1 MKPYYASPLQNAQP
15 RNAKRSP
22 TMRDVAELAGVSTS
36 TVSLVISGRKD
47 GKTRISA
54 ETEVRIRDAIKQLDY
69 VPSQLARQLRK
80 RSTERICVVLSHL
93 RPFDNALIKCLNLK
107 AAEQGYSVI
116 VNISEGEAETLRI
129 LRQCR
134 AGLADALLILLDQS
148 NAVFPTVHEQL
159 ALIVEAELPV
169 VVMSDDYS
177 SKVHDVVVSTIE
189 SASHEVTTYLLGQGH
204 IRVGFIG
211 HTLEPTHYPRYRGFL
226 RAHTDFGLEPDA
238 TLLSIGATDY
248 ESGFRAA
255 EQLLVAKPT
264 ALLCASD
271 ISAIGTLAFL
281 RQQGLAVPDDVAVV
295 GMGNIP
301 ESLMTAPALST
312 IGPKN
317 LDSNPIAELLLERLA
332 DPNLPPRQ
340 LEYSWHLVLRD
351 SA

>member
-1 MKPYYASPLQNAQP
+1 MKTYCASPSQNAQP

-22 TMRDVAELAGVSTS
+22 TMSDVAELVGVSPS

-54 ETEVRIRDAIKQLDY
+54 ETEARVRNAIKQLDY

-80 RSTERICVVLSHL
+80 RSTERICVVLPHL

-107 AAEQGYSVI
+107 AAEQGYSII

-148 NAVFPTVHEQL
+148 NAVYPAVQEQL
-159 ALIVEAELPV
+159 ELLADDLPV
-169 VVMSDDYS
+169 LVMSDSYTS
-177 SKVHDVVVSTIE
+177 EVCNVVVSTVE
-189 SASHEVTTYLLGQGH
+189 RASYEATVYLLERGH
-204 IRVGFIG
+204 RRVGFIG
-211 HTLEPTHYPRYRGFL
+211 HTLDPSHYPRYRAFL
-226 RAHTDFGLEPDA
+226 RAYTDSGLEPDA
-238 TLLSIGATDY
+238 ALLSTGAADY
-248 ESGFRAA
+248 ESGFQATR
-255 EQLLVAKPT
+255 QLLTAQPT

-271 ISAIGTLAFL
+271 VAAVGALACL
-281 RQQGLAVPDDVAVV
+281 RQEGYKVPDDIAVI

-301 ESLMTAPALST
+301 ESMMTAPKLST
-312 IGPKN
+312 IGPETPGFD
-317 LDSNPIAELLLERLA
+317 LVTDLLLERLA
-332 DPNLPPRQ
+332 TPDLPLRS
-340 LEYSWHLVLRD
+340 LEQPWRLILRD

>member
-22 TMRDVAELAGVSTS
+22 TMRDIAELAGVSTS

-80 RSTERICVVLSHL
+80 RSTERICVVLPHL

-148 NAVFPTVHEQL
+148 SAVHPAVQEQL
-159 ALIVEAELPV
+159 ELLADDVPV
-169 VVMSDDYS
+169 VVMSDGYTS
-177 SKVHDVVVSTIE
+177 EVCDVVVNTVE
-189 SASHEVTTYLLGQGH
+189 RASYEATVYLLERGH
-204 IRVGFIG
+204 RRVGFIG
-211 HTLEPTHYPRYRGFL
+211 HTLEPSHYPRYRAFL
-226 RAHTDFGLEPDA
+226 GAYTDNGLEPDVA
-238 TLLSIGATDY
+238 LLSTGARDY
-248 ESGFRAA
+248 ESGFQATR
-255 EQLLVAKPT
+255 QLLTAQPT

-271 ISAIGTLAFL
+271 VAAVGALACL
-281 RQQGLAVPDDVAVV
+281 RQVGYKVPDDIAVI

-301 ESLMTAPALST
+301 ESRMTAPTLST
-312 IGPKN
+312 IGPETPGFE
-317 LDSNPIAELLLERLA
+317 LVTDLLLERLA
-332 DPNLPPRQ
+332 TPDLPLRS
-340 LEYSWHLVLRD
+340 LEQPWRLILRD